1 MKPTNT
7 YLRSPNMKPGTVT
20 GIEYLNP
27 IRRTLKELKIKR
39 IGCNCYPDN
48 TLMDFCIE
56 KLEFLIENVESGI
69 DEYNSEI

>member
-1 MKPTNT
+1 MKSTDT
-7 YLRSPNMKPGTVT
+7 YIRSPNMKPGTVT
-20 GIEYLNP
+20 GSEYLNP

-56 KLEFLIENVESGI
+56 N
-69 DEYNSEI
+69 